1 MEIKIGYA
9 LAKPVETQAQC
20 DAYTAMVEAVN
31 AHNAACAVG
40 DTLWSIADKPGCY
53 EVTDGGVKPDP
64 ADQPEPEPALN
75 EKLEAL
81 QEDNKMLKQC
91 LMEMSEMHYDNGL
104 LTEDDIAEVE
114 QLAQAYYDALDAED
128 KADQELKENV
138 KIGA

>member
-1 MEIKIGYA
+1 MEIKIGHA

-64 ADQPEPEPALN
+64 ADPPKPEPALN
-75 EKLEAL
+75 EKLEQLPETVTAL
-81 QEDNKMLKQC
+81 KAAQSDTD
-91 LMEMSEMHYDNGL
+91 EM
-104 LTEDDIAEVE
+104 VV
-114 QLAQAYYDALDAED
+114 
-128 KADQELKENV
+128 DQEYRITMLELGVSDTDDTDN
-138 KIGA
+138 ADNT

>member
-31 AHNAACAVG
+31 SHNAACAVG

-75 EKLEAL
+75 EKLEQL
-81 QEDNKMLKQC
+81 QETVTALKAAQSDTD
-91 LMEMSEMHYDNGL
+91 EM
-104 LTEDDIAEVE
+104 VV
-114 QLAQAYYDALDAED
+114 
-128 KADQELKENV
+128 DQEYRITMLELGVSDTDDTDN
-138 KIGA
+138 ADNT